1 MTSKVTYTSGLRT
14 QATHIKSGNTI
25 VTDAPTDNHGK
36 GEAFSPT
43 DLFATSLAS
52 CAMTIMG
59 IAANTHGLDID
70 GTTCEVLKI
79 MGDNPRRVSGIDVKM
94 IMPNINYDDKEKSIL
109 KHAAHNCPVMKSI
122 HPDIVVNLTIEWHEQ

>member
-1 MTSKVTYTSGLRT
+1 MTSKVTYISGLRT
-14 QATHIKSGNTI
+14 QATHLKSGDTI

-59 IAANTHGLDID
+59 IAANTHELNID

-79 MGDNPRRVSGIDVKM
+79 MGDNPRRVSGIDVKV
-94 IMPNINYDDKEKSIL
+94 IMPNINYDDKAKSIL
-109 KHAAHNCPVMKSI
+109 KHAAHNCPVMKSL
-122 HPDIVVNLTIEWHEQ
+122 HPDIAVNLTIEWHEQ